1 MPPPT
6 LRSLCLCRLEEEKH
20 CKEDLPLQIVEEL
33 RRRRIASHRIQRLLS
48 KWVAVVRRWAAHVGP
63 TMTSFDLQVRYL
75 DGTEIWYTTHSDHTS
90 YVFLESGLQ
99 HVAMSRSRLIKRLEQ
114 IEQSSVSIYVYPYPT
129 PQSSVSIYVYP
140 YPTPQSVILYLWGL
154 LQLL

>member
-90 YVFLESGLQ
+90 YVFLESGVVRTGSGPSTSLLPLPSSPNNVWTGSHIWNPDGGVLQ
-99 HVAMSRSRLIKRLEQ
+99 RG
-114 IEQSSVSIYVYPYPT
+114 
-129 PQSSVSIYVYP
+129 PQYRRVRGK
-140 YPTPQSVILYLWGL
+140 QN
-154 LQLL
+154 